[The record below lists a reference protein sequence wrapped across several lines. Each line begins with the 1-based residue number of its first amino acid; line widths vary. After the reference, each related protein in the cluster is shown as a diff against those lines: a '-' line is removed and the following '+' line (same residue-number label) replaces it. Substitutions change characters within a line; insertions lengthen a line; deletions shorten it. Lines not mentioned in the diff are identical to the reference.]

1 MNSAVKLPK
10 IILASTSP
18 FRKALLNKLKLP
30 FTTESPEI
38 DETPLPN
45 ESVVEMVN
53 RLSRTKAQ
61 AIAKHHPDAIVIA
74 SDQSATYQGQ
84 PVGKP
89 HNYQNATQQLRQFS
103 GETILFNT
111 GLVVFD
117 GRTQKTYQTL
127 DVTKV
132 SFRTLSKADIHNYLT
147 LEEPYQCAGSFKSE
161 GLGITLFSKIEG
173 KDPNALIGLPLIDL
187 TTFLKQCGIQLP
199 FLQPDATNQP

>member
-1 MNSAVKLPK
+1 MNSTAKLPK

-18 FRKALLNKLKLP
+18 FRKALLQKLRLP
-30 FTTESPEI
+30 FITENPAI
-38 DETPLPN
+38 DETPYPH
-45 ESVVEMVN
+45 ESVVDMVN
-53 RLSRTKAQ
+53 RLSLAKAHAVAEKHPN
-61 AIAKHHPDAIVIA
+61 AIIIA

-84 PVGKP
+84 AVGKP
-89 HNYQNATQQLRQFS
+89 HTYPNAVQQLNQFS
-103 GETILFNT
+103 GETIHFNT

-117 GRTQKTYQTL
+117 NRTQKTYQTL

-132 SFRTLSKADIHNYLT
+132 TFRTLSETDIHNYLI

-187 TTFLKQCGIQLP
+187 TSFLKQCDIQLP
-199 FLQPDATNQP
+199 FL

>member
-1 MNSAVKLPK
+1 MNSTAKLPK

-18 FRKALLNKLKLP
+18 FRKALLQKLRLP
-30 FTTESPEI
+30 FITENPAI
-38 DETPLPN
+38 DETPSPK
-45 ESVVEMVN
+45 ESVVDMVN
-53 RLSRTKAQ
+53 RLSLAKAQ
-61 AIAKHHPDAIVIA
+61 AVAEKHPDAIIIA

-84 PVGKP
+84 AVGKP
-89 HNYQNATQQLRQFS
+89 HTYQNAMQQLKQFS
-103 GETILFNT
+103 GETIHFNT

-127 DVTKV
+127 DITKV
-132 SFRTLSKADIHNYLT
+132 SFRTLSETDIHNYLI

-187 TTFLKQCGIQLP
+187 TSFLKQCDIQLP
-199 FLQPDATNQP
+199 FA